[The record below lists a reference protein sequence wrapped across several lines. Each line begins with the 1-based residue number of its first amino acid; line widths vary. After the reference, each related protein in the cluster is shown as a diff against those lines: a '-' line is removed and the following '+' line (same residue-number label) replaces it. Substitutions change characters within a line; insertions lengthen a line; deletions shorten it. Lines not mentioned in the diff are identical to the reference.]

1 VIFGKE
7 GDNTFV
13 CTGRKRK
20 ILRVKRGA
28 IPKQRKDAALIPKPE
43 AGDTYA
49 GIEYRGLRSILNSEC
64 T

>member
-13 CTGRKRK
+13 CAGRNRK

-28 IPKQRKDAALIPKPE
+28 ISKQRKDAASMPKPE
-43 AGDTYA
+43 AGDTYT
-49 GIEYRGLRSILNSEC
+49 GIGYRGMRSILNSEYP
-64 T
+64 